1 MGNNKHFI
9 PENEM
14 ERLLA
19 LSELDLDYTNLN
31 EQFADLTELAAK
43 VTGTDISLINLLDTF
58 TQWSISTHGIAVEQ
72 TPRENTVCKQ
82 TIMSDQPFEIPDLGA
97 DEQWRNNDMVTAL
110 GLKYYYG
117 LPLQLEKGINIGTL
131 CVLDHDLKRL
141 SPEKVE
147 LLKIIAQTV
156 VKRLKSLRQI
166 ELMQNR
172 INRSDDI
179 KKKVAHDIRGP
190 ISGIIG
196 LSEIMATQDPYCSED
211 MSMCISMIN
220 KSGKS
225 LLELADEILSDDEV
239 RTPREDEFTLN
250 LFKDKL
256 VRLYSPQAAYKNIA
270 LNVTIDTAHAAVI
283 FSKNKLIQI
292 AGNMVSNA
300 IKFTPVKGTIDVWL
314 AIERVQENQMLRIE
328 VKDSGIGMEPEQ
340 IDIILAGK
348 AATTSGTF
356 GEKGYGFGLNLVLS
370 LVQKLNGV
378 LTIESIP
385 NAGTTFS
392 VLLPQSKS

>member
-1 MGNNKHFI
+1 
-9 PENEM
+9 
-14 ERLLA
+14 
-19 LSELDLDYTNLN
+19 
-31 EQFADLTELAAK
+31 
-43 VTGTDISLINLLDTF
+43 
-58 TQWSISTHGIAVEQ
+58 
-72 TPRENTVCKQ
+72 
-82 TIMSDQPFEIPDLGA
+82 
-97 DEQWRNNDMVTAL
+97 
-110 GLKYYYG
+110 
-117 LPLQLEKGINIGTL
+117 
-131 CVLDHDLKRL
+131 
-141 SPEKVE
+141 
-147 LLKIIAQTV
+147 
-156 VKRLKSLRQI
+156 
-166 ELMQNR
+166 MQNR